1 MKQTYIIAEIGQAHD
16 GSLGM
21 AHAYIDA
28 VAKTGANAIK
38 FQTHIAVAES
48 SIHEP
53 FRVKFSKQDATRYE
67 YWQRMEFSLAQWK
80 ELKAHCDEVGI
91 DFLSSPFSNAAV
103 DLLEEVGV
111 KQYKV
116 GSGEVNNF
124 LLLEKI
130 ANTGKPIIISSGMSS
145 FAELD
150 ETVAFLKEKNCEFS
164 ILQCTTSYPTAPK
177 QFGLNVIHELKERYQ
192 GAYLGEVSQNN
203 KRKIQEKKT
212 AQVSEQSNLDYR
224 VKIGFSDHSSGIEA
238 GIAAATLGA
247 EILEFHVVFDKEM
260 FGPDAK
266 SSLTFPETTKLV
278 SAVRN
283 IDKALNHPIDKK
295 DNSQYS
301 ELKQIFEK
309 SLAINKDLPKGHVLT
324 FNDLEAKKP
333 KNYGI
338 LASKFQEVI
347 GKKLVNDMKQW
358 DFLNEED

>member
-1 MKQTYIIAEIGQAHD
+1 MKKTYIIAEIAQAHD

-28 VAKTGANAIK
+28 VAKTGADAIK
-38 FQTHIAVAES
+38 FQTHIAAAES

-67 YWQRMEFSLAQWK
+67 YWQRMEFSLAEWK
-80 ELKAHCDEVGI
+80 GLKTHCDEIGL
-91 DFLSSPFSNAAV
+91 DFISSPFSNAAV

-111 KQYKV
+111 KLYKV

-130 ANTGKPIIISSGMSS
+130 SNTGKPIIISSGMSS

-150 ETVAFLKEKNCEFS
+150 ETVAFLKGKNCDFS

-177 QFGLNVIHELKERYQ
+177 QFGLNVIKELKERYQ
-192 GAYLGEVSQNN
+192 VS
-203 KRKIQEKKT
+203 
-212 AQVSEQSNLDYR
+212 
-224 VKIGFSDHSSGIEA
+224 IGFSDHSSGIEA
-238 GIAAATLGA
+238 GIAAVTLGA

-266 SSLTFPETTKLV
+266 SSLTFPETTQLV
-278 SAVRN
+278 KAVRN
-283 IDKALNHPIDKK
+283 IDEALNHPIDKK
-295 DNSQYS
+295 DNAQFS

-309 SLAINKDLPKGHVLT
+309 SLAVNKNLPKGHILT
-324 FNDLEAKKP
+324 FNDLESKKP

-347 GKKLVNDMKQW
+347 GKKLTNDMKQW
-358 DFLNEED
+358 DFLNEEDVS